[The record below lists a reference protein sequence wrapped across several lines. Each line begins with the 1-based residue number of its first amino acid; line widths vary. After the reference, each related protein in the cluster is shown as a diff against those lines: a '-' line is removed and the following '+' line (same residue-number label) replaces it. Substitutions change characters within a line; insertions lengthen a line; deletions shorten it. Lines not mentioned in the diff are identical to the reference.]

1 MQLGTNCIKAT
12 VHLVKT
18 TRMSEAAG
26 MRIRLLE
33 YDYFIETTRKFADGI
48 WLLLVVYGCGNQEIS
63 GFTEL
68 F

>member
-1 MQLGTNCIKAT
+1 
-12 VHLVKT
+12 
-18 TRMSEAAG
+18 

-63 GFTEL
+63 GFKEL